1 MKKTICILLTL
12 MLVCT
17 VSAAFAAVPSKTTG
31 DLTDLISIV
40 NDEGTDL
47 SDQGLTVTVE
57 TTPVQ
62 TESAKATAKAKEPSV
77 ADRLLKDVAKFL
89 ADSGSAPIQYFG
101 ADALAQA
108 TQMMPEG
115 TDLTAMA
122 LNEFFAVSI
131 GGYDAA
137 FGNVTA
143 KFTFASAYEPGQGML
158 AMVGLPGADQVT
170 WYPMQAV
177 CGQDGAVAIR
187 LTGDVLAQSQQGEAI
202 IAILSEQAA

>member
-1 MKKTICILLTL
+1 MKKTTCILLSL
-12 MLVCT
+12 LLVCL

-31 DLTDLISIV
+31 DLTDLIGVV

-62 TESAKATAKAKEPSV
+62 TQSPKPKAKEPSV
-77 ADRLLKDVAKFL
+77 ADLLLKDVANFL
-89 ADSGSAPIQYFG
+89 ADTKGAPIQYFG
-101 ADALAQA
+101 EDALAQA

-131 GGYDAA
+131 DGYDAA

-158 AMVGLPGADQVT
+158 AMVGFPGADQVT

-177 CGQDGAVAIR
+177 CDEDGVVAIR
-187 LTGDVLAQSQQGEAI
+187 LTGDVLAQSPQGEAI

>member
-1 MKKTICILLTL
+1 MKKTTCILLSL
-12 MLVCT
+12 LLVCL
-17 VSAAFAAVPSKTTG
+17 VSTAFAAVPSKTTG
-31 DLTDLISIV
+31 DLTDLIGVV

-62 TESAKATAKAKEPSV
+62 TQSPKPKAKEPSV
-77 ADRLLKDVAKFL
+77 ADLLLKDVAKFL
-89 ADSGSAPIQYFG
+89 ADTNGAPIQYFG
-101 ADALAQA
+101 EDALTQA

-115 TDLTAMA
+115 TDLTSMA

-131 GGYDAA
+131 DGYNAT

-158 AMVGLPGADQVT
+158 AMVGFPGADQVT

-177 CGQDGAVAIR
+177 CDEDGVVAIR

-202 IAILSEQAA
+202 IAILSEQVA

>member
-1 MKKTICILLTL
+1 MKKTTCILLSL
-12 MLVCT
+12 LLVCL
-17 VSAAFAAVPSKTTG
+17 VSTAFAAVPSKTTG
-31 DLTDLISIV
+31 DLTDLIGIV

-62 TESAKATAKAKEPSV
+62 TESAKPKAKEPSV
-77 ADRLLKDVAKFL
+77 ADLLLKDVAKFL
-89 ADSGSAPIQYFG
+89 ADTKSAPIQYFG
-101 ADALAQA
+101 DDALAQA
-108 TQMMPEG
+108 AQMMPEG
-115 TDLTAMA
+115 TDLTSMA

-131 GGYDAA
+131 DGYNAT

-143 KFTFASAYEPGQGML
+143 KFTFASAYTPGQGML

-177 CGQDGAVAIR
+177 CDEDGVVAIR

-202 IAILSEQAA
+202 IAILSEQVA